1 MQTISSHAE
10 QNLVNVLKD
19 RNNVEWKLIV
29 IQEMGELTGQN
40 EVIISFE
47 PGIK

>member
-10 QNLVNVLKD
+10 QNLVNVLKG

-29 IQEMGELTGQN
+29 IQEMGELTGHRMKS
-40 EVIISFE
+40 SFHLNQE
-47 PGIK
+47 